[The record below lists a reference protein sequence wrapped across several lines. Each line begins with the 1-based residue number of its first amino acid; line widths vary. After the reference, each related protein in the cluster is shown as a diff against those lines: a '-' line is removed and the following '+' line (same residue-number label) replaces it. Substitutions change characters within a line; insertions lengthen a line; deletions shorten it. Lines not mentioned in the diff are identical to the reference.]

1 MFISMYICEE
11 WRDVWNVFST
21 CLSRDNVGSRSLS
34 CVTTFVL
41 QSNEVV
47 FLVDLFVRLEIT
59 RSSSFFFFLVLIY
72 NAGLQLRG
80 LHLEIFYI
88 DGYSIDIQTD
98 ESCRRMRN
106 SESEFLKRAG

>member
-1 MFISMYICEE
+1 MRHNFCFAIE
-11 WRDVWNVFST
+11 
-21 CLSRDNVGSRSLS
+21 
-34 CVTTFVL
+34 
-41 QSNEVV
+41 
-47 FLVDLFVRLEIT
+47 
-59 RSSSFFFFLVLIY
+59 RSSLLGRSVCSFGNYTLLLLFFFLVLIY

-98 ESCRRMRN
+98 ESYRRMRN